1 MALSIKNPEAE
12 ELARELARR
21 TGKSITLAVTE
32 ALRDAIQRLRGRRTV
47 PSVREAILEISMRC
61 SELPDL
67 DGRQADEI
75 LGYDEQGGFR

>member
-12 ELARELARR
+12 ELARDLARR
-21 TGKSITLAVTE
+21 TGKSITQVVTE

-47 PSVREAILEISMRC
+47 PSVRDAILEISKRC

-67 DGRQADEI
+67 DDRSADEI
-75 LGYDEQGGFR
+75 LGCDEHGGFR